1 MLLERGKGTQLKGAY
16 KKERL
21 QIWLGQ
27 LQSSVY
33 NLSVYEIDLLSTSL
47 FNFLKSL
54 FCWCNQKKITV
65 YSRFL
70 PFPGI
75 KCGFHGNAQAMVGH
89 SVIDLQYHLSDH
101 LGLVIGTWRSIVN
114 HPARSF
120 RLPLPPRWE
129 LGETLWP
136 QGLGTLHSLCLPT
149 SLGFYPGKGT
159 GLLEFPVSPQTD
171 LGFSSSLLTP
181 NLWEAQFD
189 GQSTVVWKP
198 PAPKLS
204 SGLLQRSYSLQ
215 PRECQVSGLRLSLN
229 KHSSKFIACAQLPF
243 LAPWRPWLCESRAL
257 NWLLFAQLSALSY
270 LPWGHV
276 CREMPRWLD
285 RDGQE
290 EEGNAEGAEIS

>member
-1 MLLERGKGTQLKGAY
+1 MY
-16 KKERL
+16 
-21 QIWLGQ
+21 
-27 LQSSVY
+27 
-33 NLSVYEIDLLSTSL
+33 
-47 FNFLKSL
+47 
-54 FCWCNQKKITV
+54 QKKIIV

-70 PFPGI
+70 PSPGI
-75 KCGFHGNAQAMVGH
+75 KCGSHGNTQAMVGH
-89 SVIDLQYHLSDH
+89 SVIDLQYHLSGH
-101 LGLVIGTWRSIVN
+101 LGLVIGTWRSTVN

-120 RLPLPPRWE
+120 RLPLPPCWE

-136 QGLGTLHSLCLPT
+136 QGLGPLHSLGLPT

-171 LGFSSSLLTP
+171 LGFSSSLLIP
-181 NLWEAQFD
+181 HLWEAQSD

-204 SGLLQRSYSLQ
+204 GLLQLSYSLQ
-215 PRECQVSGLRLSLN
+215 PRECQVSGLRLSFN
-229 KHSSKFIACAQLPF
+229 KHSSKYIACAQLSF

-257 NWLLFAQLSALSY
+257 NCLLFAQLSALSY